1 MMLKIN
7 RNPTFKTPVKVFVPV
22 DNGQAEQT
30 FTAEFRALTRSEMAT
45 VDAVS
50 AEGADEF
57 LHRVVVGWEGVVDG
71 DGDEFAFSPQN
82 LETMIDIPFVRQALC
97 AAYFSATSGV
107 KAAKRGN

>member
-1 MMLKIN
+1 MLKIDK
-7 RNPTFKTPVKVFVPV
+7 NPTFKTPVKVFVPV

-45 VDAVS
+45 VDAVTS
-50 AEGADEF
+50 EGADEF
-57 LHRVVVGWEGVVDG
+57 MRRVLVGWDGVVDS
-71 DGDEFAFSPQN
+71 DGDPFPFNQQN
-82 LETMIDIPFVRQALC
+82 LETMIDIPFVRQALS